1 MDKYSDDTNQGIA
14 RGSVFRREEEVEH
27 PILNGAIITVQH
39 WGEERK
45 IVYQSGI
52 KHGLVAMLHE
62 LASLV
67 EPDRQLEISEVDYD
81 DTEG

>member
-1 MDKYSDDTNQGIA
+1 MDQHSDDTNQRIA
-14 RGSVFRREEEVEH
+14 RSAIFRREENVDH
-27 PILNGAIITVQH
+27 PILNGAIITVEQ
-39 WGEERK
+39 WDEERK

-67 EPDRQLEISEVDYD
+67 EPDRQLEISEIDYD
-81 DTEG
+81 VEA